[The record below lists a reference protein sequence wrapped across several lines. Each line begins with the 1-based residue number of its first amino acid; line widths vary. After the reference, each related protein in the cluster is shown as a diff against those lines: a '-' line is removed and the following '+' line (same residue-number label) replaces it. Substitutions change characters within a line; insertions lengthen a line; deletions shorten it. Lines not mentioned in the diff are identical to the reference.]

1 MSGAITN
8 RPVDNGIIFERGI
21 ERVDYQSDAPT
32 PKLPQGQRD
41 LPPARTALRSH
52 LQQLLTQENWQS
64 ALLYN
69 IDDGHIDAN
78 LLLPGAYR
86 QTVKELREHLR
97 RLANKATSPAARRA
111 LREAEEVLDEEVEL
125 HILLANYRGSLHK
138 G

>member
-1 MSGAITN
+1 MSGSITN
-8 RPVDNGIIFERGI
+8 RPVENGFIFERGI
-21 ERVDYQSDAPT
+21 ERVDYQNDIAT
-32 PKLPQGQRD
+32 PRLPQGQRD
-41 LPPARTALRSH
+41 LPPARVAMRSH

-64 ALLYN
+64 ALLTHLDEGQ
-69 IDDGHIDAN
+69 IDPN

-86 QTVKELREHLR
+86 KTVKELREHLR

-125 HILLANYRGSLHK
+125 HVLLANYRGSLHK